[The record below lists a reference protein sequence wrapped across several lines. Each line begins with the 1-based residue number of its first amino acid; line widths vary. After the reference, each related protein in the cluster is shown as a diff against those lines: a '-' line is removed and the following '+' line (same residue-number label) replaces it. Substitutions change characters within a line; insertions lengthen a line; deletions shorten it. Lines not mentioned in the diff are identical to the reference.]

1 MTLTTLIKKNAFFK
15 TVSHRVTCLTGIAC
29 LAVSLSG
36 CGMFF
41 GKDGIFH
48 NRGSDYEKA
57 GNIPPLV
64 LPQGKKSEAMGE
76 IYPIPPITATD
87 FGYESES
94 ADEEVPRPMPLSAN
108 LEQENVKIQRVGA
121 ESWILLNAAPGEV
134 WPRIR
139 NFMNQNG
146 LAVSRSDI
154 GKGIIETSWLQFKT
168 DLSTHDKYRLQIDQ
182 GVQPE
187 TTEIHITH
195 LSVQSADVP
204 KTEPVWPKRSVN
216 PEREKWLLDELAG
229 ALAKD
234 ADEVGTSFLAQAIG
248 GSVKASLGMVRG
260 EPVITIKLDRDR
272 AFATLGYAVKRD
284 GFSLF
289 ESDAEAGIYYVEYI
303 DPEENKPGW
312 FKRKLGIG
320 FGPKV
325 AKTPYSLAQVK
336 TNMLTGDAFENA
348 PRSDR
353 DEEEALPDAPGY
365 LLVVTGADNN
375 FIIRIRDPYGKRLP
389 PAQSRELLTILRK
402 NLI

>member
-1 MTLTTLIKKNAFFK
+1 MTLTTLITMNTFSK
-15 TVSHRVTCLTGIAC
+15 TLLQRAASLVAMAC
-29 LAVSLSG
+29 LSTSLAG
-36 CGMFF
+36 CGFFF
-41 GKDGIFH
+41 GKDGVFH

-64 LPQGKKSEAMGE
+64 LPEGRKSEAIGE

-87 FGYESES
+87 FGYEAEIT
-94 ADEEVPRPMPLSAN
+94 DEEVPRPMPLSAN
-108 LEQENVKIQRVGA
+108 LEQENVKIQRVGN

-154 GKGIIETSWLQFKT
+154 GKGIIETNWLQFKT
-168 DLSTHDKYRLQIDQ
+168 DLSSHDKYRLQIDQ

-187 TTEIHITH
+187 TTEVHITH
-195 LSVQSADVP
+195 ISVKSASVP
-204 KTEPVWPKRSVN
+204 TTEPAWPLRSAN

-234 ADEVGTSFLAQAIG
+234 VDAVGTSFLAQAIG
-248 GSVKASLGMVRG
+248 GSVKAGLGMVRG
-260 EPVITIKLDRDR
+260 EPMISIKLDRTR
-272 AFATLGYAVKRD
+272 AFATLGYGVKRD

-289 ESDAEAGIYYVEYI
+289 ESDAEAGLYYVEYI

-325 AKTPYSLAQVK
+325 PKTPYSLAQVK

-353 DEEEALPDAPGY
+353 DEEEVLPDAPGY

-375 FIIRIRDPYGKRLP
+375 FMIRIRDPYGKRLS

>member
-1 MTLTTLIKKNAFFK
+1 MTLHTVINNKTQSQRVFQRAASIVGMVCLSATLSA
-15 TVSHRVTCLTGIAC
+15 
-29 LAVSLSG
+29 

-41 GKDGIFH
+41 GKNGIFH
-48 NRGSDYEKA
+48 NPGSDYEKA
-57 GNIPPLV
+57 DNIPPLK
-64 LPQGKKSEAMGE
+64 LPEGKKSEAIGE

-87 FGYESES
+87 FGYE
-94 ADEEVPRPMPLSAN
+94 ADISDEDVPRPMPLSAN
-108 LEQENVKIQRVGA
+108 VEQENVKIQRVGS

-139 NFMNQNG
+139 NFMNENG
-146 LAVSRSDI
+146 LTVSRSDI
-154 GKGIIETSWLQFKT
+154 AKGIIETNWLQFKT
-168 DLSTHDKYRLQIDQ
+168 DLASHDKYRLQIDQ

-187 TTEIHITH
+187 TTEVHITH

-204 KTEPVWPKRSVN
+204 KTEPVWPLRSVN

-248 GSVKASLGMVRG
+248 GSVKASLGMSHG
-260 EPVITIKLDRDR
+260 EPMISIKLDRTR

-284 GFSLF
+284 GFTLF
-289 ESDAEAGIYYVEYI
+289 ESDADAGLYYVGYI

-312 FKRKLGIG
+312 FKRKFGIG

-325 AKTPYSLAQVK
+325 PKTPYSLAQVK

-353 DEEEALPDAPGY
+353 DEEDVLPDAPGY
-365 LLVVTGADNN
+365 LLVVTGSDHD
-375 FIIRIRDPYGKRLP
+375 FMIRIRDPYGKRLA
-389 PAQSRELLTILRK
+389 PAESRELLTILRQ